1 MNAYSDEQDARDS
14 VLHAAIHVVD
24 SWENLNEAV
33 RALRSL
39 YADNGLRDSS
49 TPGEQATDSEPA
61 HREDRNERNKS

>member
-1 MNAYSDEQDARDS
+1 MTAYSDEEDARRDS

-39 YADNGLRDSS
+39 HADRGLRNPSP
-49 TPGEQATDSEPA
+49 PGEQAPDS
-61 HREDRNERNKS
+61 